1 MAKTLTI
8 VGLALCMLAYLV
20 QGNAFINANSQTFDE
35 AAYIAAGYSCITRG
49 DFRLDIEH
57 PPLSKELIGLAL
69 FLRHRIPFD
78 PKPELW
84 ASADEWTIGRDFLYH
99 SPISGEEIL
108 RTSRWPS
115 LILGAALVGL
125 LGWWAFRLWG
135 ALPAMLAGGL
145 AAFDPN
151 LIAHGGLATND
162 ITLTFFLFLTIYFF
176 WEYQRQP
183 SVALLVA
190 VGIAAG
196 LTLATKF
203 TGLVVLVLIGL
214 LFFVPALAANGWNK
228 SKLGDHWKEV
238 RPAFFRIGLIAFLVL
253 VVLYFGYG
261 FPAWAQG
268 FRYQLARAEA
278 GDPHFYFMGQ
288 ISSHGSL
295 AYFPMASLIKTP
307 VPTLLMILA
316 SLILWRWGAP
326 LDLRTAAFLLLP
338 AALYFAAMVATRINL
353 GLRYL
358 LPAYPFLFV
367 LASRLG
373 TLEFASSFG
382 TMLARIGSVAAVA
395 LTAVSSLLI
404 APHQLAYFNE
414 LIGGPTHG
422 YRYLSDSNL
431 DWGQDLKGLKSF
443 MDQEGVPVIYL
454 SYFGTAEPAG
464 WGIRY
469 QFLPGW
475 VENMQNPDLNER
487 VPLTGRQL
495 LAISVVNLQGI
506 YFDQNHNRYGWLLD
520 RTPLTTVGHSI
531 YIYDITNDADAHR
544 QLASM
549 YQDSGLS
556 ELAEWERKKADTIT
570 SR

>member
-8 VGLALCMLAYLV
+8 LGLALCMLAYLV

-35 AAYIAAGYSCITRG
+35 AAYIAAGYSYITRG

-69 FLRHRIPFD
+69 FIRHRIPFD
-78 PKPELW
+78 PKAELW

-99 SPISGEEIL
+99 SPISAEEIL
-108 RTSRWPS
+108 RTSRWPN

-125 LGWWAFRLWG
+125 VGWWGYRLWG
-135 ALPAMLAGGL
+135 VWPALLAAGL

-151 LIAHGGLATND
+151 LIANGGLATND
-162 ITLTFFLFLTIYFF
+162 ITIAFFLFLTVYLF

-183 SVALLVA
+183 SSGLLVA

-203 TGLVVLVLIGL
+203 TGLLVLIIIGL
-214 LFFVPALAANGWNK
+214 LFLVPIVGAKEKEKAKIA
-228 SKLGDHWKEV
+228 DHWKQV
-238 RPAFFRIGLIAFLVL
+238 RPVFFRVGLIAFLVL
-253 VVLYFGYG
+253 VALYFVYG

-295 AYFPMASLIKTP
+295 AYFPLALVIKTP
-307 VPTLLMILA
+307 IGTLVMIVA
-316 SLILWRWGAP
+316 SLILFDRKP
-326 LDLRTAAFLLLP
+326 RLDLQTAAFLLLP
-338 AALYFAAMVATRINL
+338 ATMYFAAMVATRINL

-367 LASRLG
+367 VAGRLGALGGDSRL
-373 TLEFASSFG
+373 E
-382 TMLARIGSVAAVA
+382 TMLARVVSVAAVA
-395 LTAVSSLLI
+395 VTAASSLLA

-414 LIGGPTHG
+414 MIGDAQGH
-422 YRYLSDSNL
+422 RYLSDSNL
-431 DWGQDLKGLKSF
+431 DWGQDLKGLKNF
-443 MDQEGVPVIYL
+443 MDRKRVPVIYL

-487 VPLTGRQL
+487 VPIDGQQL
-495 LAISVVNLQGI
+495 LAISVVNLQGF
-506 YFDQNHNRYGWLLD
+506 YFDGKRDRYSWLLD
-520 RTPLTTVGHSI
+520 RTPLIIIGSSI
-531 YIYDITNDADAHR
+531 YVYDLTNDADAHR
-544 QLASM
+544 HLSEM
-549 YQDSGLS
+549 YQELGLS
-556 ELAEWERKKADTIT
+556 DMAELERKKVQAIT
-570 SR
+570 K